1 MFTSSFTKICCHMAD
16 TTIVAEKLDQAVE
29 VLNELDVDVWVTFG
43 RETSDVAEPALP
55 LVLDEAF
62 VWPGMVL
69 ITSDDERIVVC
80 ETHDADTIRS
90 VGLHDVHPYE
100 NSLERAFHEAI
111 EDIDPDEIAIN
122 YSKSNN
128 TADGLSLGLYKL
140 LEEYVESA
148 DIHAEFTSA
157 EPIINRVRG
166 VKSDTELDRIQ
177 RSVDISLE
185 ILEEMRT
192 SWQSDWSEADVAK
205 FMHGEVESRGL
216 TTAWHADV
224 CPAVDAGGE
233 AEWGH
238 AKPSDLTLPEGEV
251 LHLDFGVVYEGYAS
265 DMQRLYYR
273 PVNGDS
279 TIPDGLQSAFEDVR
293 AAITAGFETL
303 EPGVQGYE
311 VDAAARDTLTDCGWP
326 EYQHGFG
333 HQVGRNVHDGG
344 TYLGPRWERYGDTPE
359 KEVLEGQVFTLE
371 LGIETEWGY
380 LGQEE
385 MAVVTEDGAEYLT
398 DPQTEIQPLDT

>member
-1 MFTSSFTKICCHMAD
+1 MAD
-16 TTIVAEKLDQAVE
+16 TTIVSEKLDQAVD
-29 VLNELDVDVWVTFG
+29 VLEELGVDVWITFG

-55 LVLDEAF
+55 LVLDEEF

-69 ITSDDERIVVC
+69 VTKDGDPIVIC

-90 VGLHDVHPYE
+90 VGLHEVRPYE
-100 NSLERAFHEAI
+100 NSLEGVFHETI
-111 EDIDPDEIAIN
+111 ESIDPDNIAIN

-140 LEEYVESA
+140 LEEYIESA
-148 DIHAEFTSA
+148 TVEAEFESA
-157 EPIINRVRG
+157 EPIVNRVRG
-166 VKSDTELDRIQ
+166 VKSDTELERIQ

-185 ILEEMRT
+185 LLERMRV
-192 SWQSDWSEADVAK
+192 SWQPDWSEADVAE
-205 FMHGEVESRGL
+205 FMHREVESRGL

-238 AKPSDLTLPEGEV
+238 AKPSDLTLPQGEV

-273 PVNGDS
+273 PINGDS
-279 TIPDGLQSAFEDVR
+279 TVPDGLQSAFEDVR
-293 AAITAGFETL
+293 AAIQAGFETL
-303 EPGVQGYE
+303 HPGVLGYE
-311 VDAAARDTLTDCGWP
+311 VDTAARETLTDRGWP

-344 TYLGPRWERYGDTPE
+344 TYLGPRWERYGDTPNQ
-359 KEVLEGQVFTLE
+359 EVLEGQVFTLE
-371 LGIETEWGY
+371 LGVETKWGY

-385 MAVVTEDGAEYLT
+385 MAVVTSDGAEYLT
-398 DPQTEIQPLDT
+398 EPQTAIQPLGE

>member
-1 MFTSSFTKICCHMAD
+1 MAD
-16 TTIVAEKLDQAVE
+16 TKIVSEKLDQAVRA
-29 VLNELDVDVWVTFG
+29 LRDRDVDAWITFG
-43 RETSDVAEPALP
+43 RETSDIAEPALP
-55 LVLDEAF
+55 LVLDEEF

-69 ITSDDERIVVC
+69 VTSDDDRIVVC
-80 ETHDADTIRS
+80 ETHDADTIQD
-90 VGLHDVHPYE
+90 VGLHDVIPYE

-111 EDIDPDEIAIN
+111 ESIDPDEIAIN

-128 TADGLSLGLYKL
+128 TADGLSLGLYRL
-140 LEEYVESA
+140 LEEYLEKSA
-148 DIHAEFTSA
+148 VDADFLSA
-157 EPIINRVRG
+157 EPIVNRVRG
-166 VKSDTELDRIQ
+166 VKSPTELERIR
-177 RSVDISLE
+177 RSVDISQD
-185 ILEEMRT
+185 ILGEMRRA
-192 SWQSDWSEADVAK
+192 WRPDWSEADVAA
-205 FMHGEVESRGL
+205 FVHEAVEARDL
-216 TTAWHADV
+216 RTAWHASA

-273 PVNGDS
+273 PIDGDP

-293 AAITAGFETL
+293 AAINAGFETL
-303 EPGVQGYE
+303 SPGVKGYE
-311 VDAAARDTLTDCGWP
+311 VDAAARETLTDRGWP
-326 EYQHGFG
+326 EFQHGFG
-333 HQVGRNVHDGG
+333 HQVGKNVHDGG

-385 MAVVTEDGAEYLT
+385 MAVATAGGAEYLT
-398 DPQTEIQPLDT
+398 DPQTSITPLSE

>member
-1 MFTSSFTKICCHMAD
+1 MAD

-29 VLNELDVDVWVTFG
+29 VLQDREEDVWITFG
-43 RETSDVAEPALP
+43 RETSDVGEPVLP
-55 LVLDEAF
+55 LVLDEEF

-69 ITSDDERIVVC
+69 ITSDGRKVVVC
-80 ETHDADTIRS
+80 ETHDAGTVRS
-90 VGLHDVHPYE
+90 VGLHEVYRYE
-100 NSLERAFHEAI
+100 NSLKDTFHDAI
-111 EDIDPDEIAIN
+111 EEIDPEKIAIN
-122 YSKSNN
+122 YSRSNN

-140 LEEYVESA
+140 LSDYVESA
-148 DIHAEFTSA
+148 DISAKFSSA
-157 EPIINRVRG
+157 EPIVNRVRG

-177 RSVDISLE
+177 QSVDISQE

-192 SWQSDWSEADVAK
+192 AWQPEWSEADVAS
-205 FMHGEVESRGL
+205 FMHEQVESRGL
-216 TTAWHADV
+216 TTAWHSSA
-224 CPAVDAGGE
+224 CPAVDAGRD

-251 LHLDFGVVYEGYAS
+251 LHLDFGVVYDGYAS

-273 PVNGDS
+273 PVDGDPR
-279 TIPDGLQSAFEDVR
+279 IPDGLQSAFEDVR
-293 AAITAGFETL
+293 AAIEAGFETL
-303 EPGVQGYE
+303 APGVKGYE
-311 VDAAARDTLTDCGWP
+311 VDTAARETLTDRGWP

-333 HQVGRNVHDGG
+333 HQVGQNVHDGG
-344 TYLGPRWERYGDTPE
+344 TYLGPRWERYGETPE

-385 MAVVTEDGAEYLT
+385 MAVVSAEGSEYLT
-398 DPQTEIQPLDT
+398 NPQTTIPSLEE